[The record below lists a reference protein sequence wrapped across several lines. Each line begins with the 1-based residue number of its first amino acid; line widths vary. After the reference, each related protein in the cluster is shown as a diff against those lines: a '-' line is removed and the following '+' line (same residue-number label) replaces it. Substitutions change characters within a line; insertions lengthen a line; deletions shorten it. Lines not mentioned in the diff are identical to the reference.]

1 MKVDNTFFRHL
12 EAVGAVSADKKPAHS
27 QYRESTGIWFDS
39 VLKEAESRILFSK
52 HALKRLDERGIEITE
67 NQIDKLN
74 SAIEMAQSKGI
85 VDSLVLMDGKAF
97 IINVP
102 TNTVITVLDG
112 GGDSEPKVFSNLNG
126 AVIL

>member
-1 MKVDNTFFRHL
+1 MKIDNTFFRNL
-12 EAVGAVSADKKPAHS
+12 EAVGKVSAENKPVRTQNKDSA
-27 QYRESTGIWFDS
+27 GIRFDA
-39 VLKEAESRILFSK
+39 VLKEAENRISFSK

-67 NQIDKLN
+67 NQLDKLN

-85 VDSLVLMDGKAF
+85 KDSLVLMDGKAF

-112 GGDSEPKVFSNLNG
+112 DNDSEPKVFSNLNG